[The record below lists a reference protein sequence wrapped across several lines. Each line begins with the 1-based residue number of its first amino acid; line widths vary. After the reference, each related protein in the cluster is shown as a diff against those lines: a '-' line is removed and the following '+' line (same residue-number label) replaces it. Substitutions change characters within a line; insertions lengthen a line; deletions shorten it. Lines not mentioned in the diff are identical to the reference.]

1 MTIDQITNH
10 INKILSKKNLS
21 FKITQKNL
29 NSNLKDAGIDSL
41 EMMELIVE
49 IEEELKIQIPD
60 NELLELKTIQD
71 LLNLIKKTSSKK

>member
-49 IEEELKIQIPD
+49 IEDELKIQIPD